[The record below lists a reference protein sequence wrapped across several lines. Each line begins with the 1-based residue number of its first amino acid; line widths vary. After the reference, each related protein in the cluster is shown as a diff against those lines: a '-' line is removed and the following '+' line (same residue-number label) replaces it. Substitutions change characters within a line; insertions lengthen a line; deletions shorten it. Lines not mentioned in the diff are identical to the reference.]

1 MDKRIKI
8 ILILSLLSPFI
19 GEMVSGSSPPLEFFN
34 PVAFLILWGLY
45 GGGVI
50 IVRELWVKWG
60 GGYDRLMLLGLV
72 YGIIEEGLAVKSFFD
87 PGWQDLGKLAVY
99 GRFLGVNFVWSVWLS
114 IFHAVFSITIPILLI
129 QVLYSDYKNR
139 RLITNKGLKI
149 VSLFFILTCIL
160 IFFFLN
166 PYNPPPIQYLLCA
179 LLVFYLIKKAK
190 GKIKKIN
197 VPNLS
202 NKRPILLGILFTA
215 AMFILFFIV
224 PETPIPWIIPC
235 IVSIIMILQLYQK
248 MTDYSQKQT
257 TGLIIGLLAPFLL
270 FFDIILEKNG
280 VTGMSLVGIIT
291 FILLIWFYRQL
302 AR

>member
-34 PVAFLILWGLY
+34 PVVFLILWGLY

-60 GGYDRLMLLGLV
+60 RGYSRLMLLGLV

-87 PGWQDLGKLAVY
+87 PEWQDLGKLAVY

-129 QVLYSDYKNR
+129 QTLYSDYKNKK
-139 RLITNKGLKI
+139 LISNKGFKI
-149 VSLFFILTCIL
+149 VSLAFILTCIL

-166 PYNPPPIQYLLCA
+166 PYLPPPIQYLLCA
-179 LLVFYLIKKAK
+179 LLAFYLIKKAK
-190 GKIKKIN
+190 GKIKKIQI
-197 VPNLS
+197 PNLPI
-202 NKRPILLGILFTA
+202 KRPVLRGIFFTA
-215 AMFILFFIV
+215 TMFILFFIV

-235 IVSIIMILQLYQK
+235 IVSIILFLQLYQK
-248 MTDYSQKQT
+248 LNDYTKKQ
-257 TGLIIGLLAPFLL
+257 IIELVICLLVPFLL
-270 FFDIILEKNG
+270 FFNIVLEING
-280 VTGMSLVGIIT
+280 ITGMSLVGTIT
-291 FILLIWFYRQL
+291 FISLIWLYKQTR
-302 AR
+302 